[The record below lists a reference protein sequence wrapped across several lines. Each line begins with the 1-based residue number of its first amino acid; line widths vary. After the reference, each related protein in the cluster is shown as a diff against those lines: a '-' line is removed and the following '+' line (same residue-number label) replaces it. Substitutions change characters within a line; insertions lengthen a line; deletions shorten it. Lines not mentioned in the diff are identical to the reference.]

1 MIRLGSVTQLCLDNV
16 DGIIRCRDMDVYPLY
31 DPKSDRSS
39 HAKKDLRPEGIHRR
53 IVALDPICY
62 LLEWVHGCR
71 GRPCTRWLPLLVL
84 LLINWPVRWASSIC
98 GDVKSLN
105 STDTEFVQ
113 ASLREQIFAHRP
125 VFATMNTHLP
135 IDLRISFADIDLG
148 DQRAPGSL
156 REHLQVSE
164 VAILDILAIF

>member
-1 MIRLGSVTQLCLDNV
+1 
-16 DGIIRCRDMDVYPLY
+16 MDVHP
-31 DPKSDRSS
+31 RSACRTHGQLS
-39 HAKKDLRPEGIHRR
+39 ILSTIRILTEAPTWSYAAKKDLRPEGIHRR

-71 GRPCTRWLPLLVL
+71 GRPCTSWLPLLVL

-105 STDTEFVQ
+105 STDTELVQ

-148 DQRAPGSL
+148 DQCAPSSL
-156 REHLQVSE
+156 
-164 VAILDILAIF
+164 